1 MNPKIKTVIV
11 DDEPLARSRI
21 RDLLAQDDDIDLV
34 RECRDGFEAV
44 EQLTQ
49 SPADLL
55 FLDVQMPE
63 KDGFTVVQELP
74 QENLPLIVFV
84 TAYDQYA
91 LKAFEVHA
99 LDYLLKPYDDERFFQ
114 ALEHAKQQIREKRR
128 GAYNRKLA
136 ELMQAHQE
144 QFDAPTPAIQPLERL
159 VVKERGESLV
169 LQTKDVVYIE
179 GEGVYVR
186 LHLAKRS
193 YLLRER
199 MGVLEQRLDDNR
211 FFRIHRSS
219 IVNLEYIQKLVP
231 HFHGDYIVV
240 LHNGVRLKLSRS
252 RRAALQAKLGS
263 AF

>member
-136 ELMQAHQE
+136 ELMQAHQ
-144 QFDAPTPAIQPLERL
+144 
-159 VVKERGESLV
+159 
-169 LQTKDVVYIE
+169 
-179 GEGVYVR
+179 
-186 LHLAKRS
+186 
-193 YLLRER
+193 
-199 MGVLEQRLDDNR
+199 
-211 FFRIHRSS
+211 
-219 IVNLEYIQKLVP
+219 
-231 HFHGDYIVV
+231 
-240 LHNGVRLKLSRS
+240 
-252 RRAALQAKLGS
+252 
-263 AF
+263 